1 MGAIETQKKVK
12 KRSVV
17 RSAAPDGKRASDT
30 KVPSVGPVI
39 RRVRLQRGMSLQ
51 QLADA
56 SGVSIGTL
64 SQIERNLSNP
74 SLGML
79 TNIRQALS
87 IPLSA
92 LFEDERQE
100 GDPLFDPKFVRRG
113 HHRPRLDLGSQH
125 MVKELLSPSMAQDL
139 QFMILIL
146 PPSGHSGDQALIYPC
161 EKAGLVMQGT
171 VLLKVGD
178 EEAVLAEGD
187 SFQFWGA
194 TPHSFNNPGQT
205 PAKVMW
211 IIGKTLLE
219 RHL

>member
-1 MGAIETQKKVK
+1 MGDVLTAKKLK
-12 KRSVV
+12 KRTTA
-17 RSAAPDGKRASDT
+17 RTAAPVGRRASDT
-30 KVPSVGPVI
+30 KIPSVGPVI

-51 QLADA
+51 QLAEA

-79 TNIRQALS
+79 TSIRQALS

-92 LFEDERQE
+92 LFEDEKQD

-139 QFMILIL
+139 QFMILAL
-146 PPSGHSGDQALIYPC
+146 PPGGHSGDQALIYPC
-161 EKAGLVMQGT
+161 EKAGLVIQGT
-171 VLLKVGD
+171 FLLKVGD
-178 EEAVLAEGD
+178 EETILAEDD

-194 TPHSFNNPGQT
+194 TPHSFSNPGQT
-205 PAKVMW
+205 TAKVIW